1 MAKAK
6 IFKPKLII
14 TDFDGCLTD
23 DRVWLNEHG
32 EEFVAANRKDGLG
45 IKRVKK
51 LGIEVIIASTEENK
65 VVSARGKKHDLEV
78 LQGLE
83 DKKVALNKYLENPL
97 IYAFSLKESDAQHG
111 GATSFVSQKL
121 TTGEKLSGGTY
132 ELMEDEKQILELIKI
147 TVLGSFSF
155 YLRRCLD
162 ILARLCLNFQL
173 K

>member
-1 MAKAK
+1 MTKAK

-65 VVSARGKKHDLEV
+65 VVSARGKKHNLEV

-83 DKKVALNKYLENPL
+83 DKKVALNKYLENRKIKWNEVWYIGNEVNDKDAL
-97 IYAFSLKESDAQHG
+97 ESAGFSVCPSDAVSSIKKKVNLVLKTKG
-111 GATSFVSQKL
+111 GYGIFSEIAIL
-121 TTGEKLSGGTY
+121 LEKLYS
-132 ELMEDEKQILELIKI
+132 KK
-147 TVLGSFSF
+147 
-155 YLRRCLD
+155 
-162 ILARLCLNFQL
+162 

>member
-1 MAKAK
+1 MAKAI

-65 VVSARGKKHDLEV
+65 VVSARGKKHNLEV

-83 DKKVALNKYLENPL
+83 DKKVSLNKYLENRK
-97 IYAFSLKESDAQHG
+97 IKWNEVWYIGNEVNDKEAIESAGFSVCPSDAVSSIKKKVNLVLKTKG
-111 GATSFVSQKL
+111 GYGIFSEIAIL
-121 TTGEKLSGGTY
+121 LEKLYS
-132 ELMEDEKQILELIKI
+132 KK
-147 TVLGSFSF
+147 
-155 YLRRCLD
+155 
-162 ILARLCLNFQL
+162 

>member
-51 LGIEVIIASTEENK
+51 LGIEVVIASTEENK
-65 VVSARGKKHDLEV
+65 VVSARGKKHNLEV

-83 DKKVALNKYLENPL
+83 DKKVSLNKYLENRK
-97 IYAFSLKESDAQHG
+97 IKWNEVWYIGNEVNDKEAIESAGFSVCPSDAVSSIKKKVNLVLKTKG
-111 GATSFVSQKL
+111 GYGIFSEIAIL
-121 TTGEKLSGGTY
+121 LEKLYS
-132 ELMEDEKQILELIKI
+132 KK
-147 TVLGSFSF
+147 
-155 YLRRCLD
+155 
-162 ILARLCLNFQL
+162 N
-173 K
+173 

>member
-51 LGIEVIIASTEENK
+51 LGIEVVIASTEENK
-65 VVSARGKKHDLEV
+65 VVSARGKKHNLEV

-83 DKKVALNKYLENPL
+83 DKKVSLNKYLENRK
-97 IYAFSLKESDAQHG
+97 IKWNEVWYIGNEVNDKEAIESAGFSVCPSDAVSSIKKKVNLVLKTKG
-111 GATSFVSQKL
+111 GYGIFSEIAIL
-121 TTGEKLSGGTY
+121 LEKLYS
-132 ELMEDEKQILELIKI
+132 KK
-147 TVLGSFSF
+147 
-155 YLRRCLD
+155 
-162 ILARLCLNFQL
+162 